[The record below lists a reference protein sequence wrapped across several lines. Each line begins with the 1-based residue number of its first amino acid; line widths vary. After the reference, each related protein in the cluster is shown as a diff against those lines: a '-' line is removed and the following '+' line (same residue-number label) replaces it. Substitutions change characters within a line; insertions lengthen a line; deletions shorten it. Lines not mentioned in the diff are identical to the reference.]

1 MNTRFSTEDA
11 QNLLGIAVLAPVPE
25 IVESALKVAGT
36 SGARHLLRRRFITL
50 GGELERERLQQEIV
64 SRDVLYLFWSR
75 AASKS
80 QWVEIE
86 WRTALA
92 SKGLEHIDPVPLE
105 PGDVTPPPPEL
116 TTLHFNDWTLA
127 FEK

>member
-11 QNLLGIAVLAPVPE
+11 QNLLGIAVLAP
-25 IVESALKVAGT
+25 LDVASLH
-36 SGARHLLRRRFITL
+36 SG
-50 GGELERERLQQEIV
+50 ENWRERLQQEIV